1 MTTTEVK
8 QKAVDLT
15 KGELTLTRVD
25 FILIGAILLLAG
37 ICIGLLTA
45 PFTHGIS
52 LFSNNG
58 NNNGNNC
65 GNTGTPDNVC
75 GEC

>member
-1 MTTTEVK
+1 MTITEVK

-25 FILIGAILLLAG
+25 FILIGAILLLVG

>member
-15 KGELTLTRVD
+15 KGELTLTRMD

-45 PFTHGIS
+45 PFTHEIS
-52 LFSNNG
+52 LFS
-58 NNNGNNC
+58 NNGNNC